1 MYTRCSTASQ
11 ATAEGPST
19 VKYDRTVTLMMTVVA
34 MTIWKKMILYNV
46 RFGSNRCAIFYELS
60 FVLRVGLLPCM
71 LIKYLSLSIYILI
84 YILYCVNFVADDD
97 ETTR

>member
-1 MYTRCSTASQ
+1 
-11 ATAEGPST
+11 
-19 VKYDRTVTLMMTVVA
+19 MMTVVA